1 MKKFTIPALA
11 AMLLSLVSC
20 TAKNTHDSTPVS
32 SLDLQRYLGKWYEIA
47 RYDHS
52 FERGVDNATAEY
64 TLKEDG
70 KIKVVNSGWK
80 DGKVKV
86 AEGKAKCPDPT
97 GNPAHLKVAFFLFF
111 YADYNILYLD
121 PDYQYVLVGSKSDK
135 YLWLMSRTPQLTPE
149 ARQILLDEA
158 ARRGY
163 DTSKL
168 IWVDQSR
175 SIR

>member
-111 YADYNILYLD
+111 YADYNILYLTRTT
-121 PDYQYVLVGSKSDK
+121 S
-135 YLWLMSRTPQLTPE
+135 MSWSE
-149 ARQILLDEA
+149 ARVTSTCGSCPGHLSSLRKPARYSSTRQPEEA
-158 ARRGY
+158 TTRPN
-163 DTSKL
+163 
-168 IWVDQSR
+168 
-175 SIR
+175 